1 MQKKYKRI
9 IRLILCFTI
18 IALSFAKNLKRIL
31 FNPTT
36 YQISNMEVKENQT
49 LSTTYSWQNIFE
61 DKELVQTLLTKNF
74 PAYLQK
80 CRWFGGKSKKIKQFR
95 IQYLLVFPFLDTHAY
110 LLIIEANYIA
120 AYSES
125 YFLPLFFT
133 EDEENK
139 KIDRKAI
146 ITTLDIAGKQGVLM
160 DAIYDEDFRQA
171 IFQDIVAQKQVN
183 LNEGALCFNRGSILD
198 AYPTENPIKSVVLK
212 VDQSNTSVI
221 YEDKFFFKIYRN
233 LFREIN
239 PDVEITRFL
248 TENAGFQHSPVYAG
262 SLTWKRPDSPDVSLG
277 LMQQKVENEG
287 DAWTYLNG
295 KVKTFFE
302 KVRELRHDL
311 KELEKVPLYKPLS
324 IRDLE
329 PEMVDLIGYET
340 LKSIEKL
347 AQRTAE
353 MHIAISSDRSNYTF
367 MPASFN
373 EDYAVWLKNRLSYQ
387 LDRRI
392 DLVEK
397 NLDELEGL
405 ALEYAKTFLEKK
417 EEIINIF
424 INFNESKM
432 MGKRIRIHGD
442 YHLGQV
448 LRKGD
453 DFVIL
458 DFEGEPESTIR
469 DRKVK
474 QPPIKDVAG
483 MIRSFHYAVY
493 ANIFEQMDLNMLPF
507 DELIEAGSRYYR
519 SIVAVYLNSYLKTA
533 MANSLAIGYEAEI
546 DYLLKYH
553 LLEKAIYELG
563 YEMNS
568 RPTWA
573 LIPLKGIINLLEST
587 NLA

>member
-1 MQKKYKRI
+1 MEIKEKEKEI
-9 IRLILCFTI
+9 
-18 IALSFAKNLKRIL
+18 NL
-31 FNPTT
+31 
-36 YQISNMEVKENQT
+36 
-49 LSTTYSWQNIFE
+49 LSTAYTWQTFFE
-61 DKELVQTLLTKNF
+61 DKELIHSLLSKVF
-74 PAYLQK
+74 PAYLQR
-80 CRWFGGKSKKIKQFR
+80 CRWFSGKSKKIKQLR
-95 IQYLLVFPFLDTHAY
+95 VQYLLSLPFMDTQAY
-110 LLIIEANYIA
+110 LMIVEANYIA

-125 YFLPLFFT
+125 YFLPLYFT
-133 EDEENK
+133 DDDETK
-139 KIDRKAI
+139 KTDRKALI
-146 ITTLDIAGKQGVLM
+146 ANIEVAGKPGILL
-160 DAIYDEDFRQA
+160 DAIYDEDFRLA
-171 IFQDIVAQKQVN
+171 LFQFMVAQEKVDV
-183 LNEGALCFNRGSILD
+183 GDGVLCFNRGSVLADYNTTD
-198 AYPTENPIKSVVLK
+198 AIKSVVLK

-221 YEDKFFFKIYRN
+221 YDDKFFFKIYRN
-233 LFREIN
+233 LFREVN

-248 TENAGFQHSPVYAG
+248 TENAGFKHSPAYAG
-262 SLTWKRPDSPDVSLG
+262 SFTWKREDSPDISLG

-287 DAWTYLNG
+287 DAWHYVNA
-295 KVKTFFE
+295 KVKAYFE

-311 KELEKVPLYKPLS
+311 QDLEKVPLYKPLS
-324 IRDLE
+324 IRDID
-329 PEMVDLIGYET
+329 PEMVDLIGYEM

-347 AQRTAE
+347 ALRTAE

-373 EDYAVWLKNRLSYQ
+373 EDYAVWLKNRLIYQ

-392 DLVEK
+392 DLAEK
-397 NLDELEGL
+397 NMDELEGL
-405 ALEYAKTFLEKK
+405 GLEYARTFLEKK
-417 EEIINIF
+417 EEIINI
-424 INFNESKM
+424 ILNFNESKM

-448 LRKGD
+448 LKRGD

-493 ANIFEQMDLNMLPF
+493 ANIFEQAGEGNQNF
-507 DELIEAGSRYYR
+507 DELVEAGSRYYR
-519 SIVAVYLNSYLKTA
+519 SIVAVFLNTYLKTA

-573 LIPLKGIINLLEST
+573 LIPLKGILNLLEST
-587 NLA
+587 TFG